1 MRKYRCI
8 QELVNGLY
16 DIFVVSNDIEEKE
29 MVFNVLKFID
39 TYDISI
45 QILRES
51 KPEYNEESEV
61 KNITRFIQN
70 YEEDIKILKQ
80 QNEKVVQYVKWKRN
94 KNDNK

>member
-51 KPEYNEESEV
+51 KPEYMEESEV
-61 KNITRFIQN
+61 KNITRFIKN
-70 YEEDIKILKQ
+70 YEEDIEILKKE
-80 QNEKVVQYVKWKRN
+80 NDKVIQYVKKRDNLRYN
-94 KNDNK
+94 K